1 MRMDPTAV
9 KLDFGQGTTDQK
21 LYESVVAIR
30 TDVRTI
36 LPVVLHSCK

>member
-1 MRMDPTAV
+1 MRIDPATV

-36 LPVVLHSCK
+36 SGSCCAPAS